1 MHLTNFYYNLRS
13 GQYVAS
19 FHPSNFFSRHHTSF
33 QLLDSFFPFQDF
45 LLLHMSAEFFPS
57 SVQFSPVAQSCPTL
71 YDPMNRSTPGL
82 PVHHQP
88 LSKVGSSFSVLNKN
102 GSSSNFP
109 WQIYQLP
116 SPPNISLVS
125 LIGTFHNLLL
135 APGKGFSGV
144 AVATESVLPL
154 GLFTSSHNIFW
165 PLYLIY

>member
-1 MHLTNFYYNLRS
+1 MVNTWPPFI
-13 GQYVAS
+13 
-19 FHPSNFFSRHHTSF
+19 PPTS
-33 QLLDSFFPFQDF
+33 SQDTT
-45 LLLHMSAEFFPS
+45 LPS
-57 SVQFSPVAQSCPTL
+57 SFWTAFSHFRTFCCCVCLQSSSPVQFSPIAQSCPTL